1 MQPQIREI
9 VSKKDGI
16 DAIAIQLLDSLKIF
30 PFNFDNLEFNK
41 KAIIYNF

>member
-9 VSKKDGI
+9 VSIKDGI

-30 PFNFDNLEFNK
+30 NFDNLEFKK

>member
-9 VSKKDGI
+9 VSIKDGI
-16 DAIAIQLLDSLKIF
+16 DAIAIQLMDSLKIF
-30 PFNFDNLEFNK
+30 HFGDLEFNK